1 MKVKIYIEGG
11 GESPDQNDLFR
22 EAWSSF
28 FSKAGLS
35 GKMVRPI
42 RGKGRARTYD
52 LFCQALAT
60 RQRDE
65 LILLLVDSEDIPSPG
80 HTPWQHLKARKADA
94 WKMPK
99 GATDSDA
106 FLMIASMETWLV
118 ADHAGLKRFFP
129 ELIDKHL
136 PKWPALEKV
145 TKKAIF
151 DALDKATARCGKPYA
166 KGKVSFELL
175 KAVDTKAVEEACPAA
190 KRFLDRL
197 RKL

>member
-1 MKVKIYIEGG
+1 MRIKIYIEGG
-11 GESPDQNDLFR
+11 GETPDQNDLFR
-22 EAWSSF
+22 EAWSTF

-52 LFCQALAT
+52 LFCQAVAT
-60 RQRDE
+60 RRRDE
-65 LILLLVDSEDIPSPG
+65 LILLLVDSEDLPQAG
-80 HTPWQHLKARKADA
+80 HTPWQHLKARKADG
-94 WKMPK
+94 WEMPK
-99 GATDSDA
+99 GATGSDA

-118 ADHAGLKRFFP
+118 ADRASLKRFFP
-129 ELIDKHL
+129 QLIDKHL

-145 TKKAIF
+145 TKKAVF
-151 DALDKATARCGKPYA
+151 DALDKATARCDKPYA
-166 KGKVSFELL
+166 KGMVSFDLL
-175 KAVDTKAVEEACPAA
+175 KAADPKVVEAACPAA